1 MGTLS
6 RVFVANRGEI
16 AVRIIEACHAEGVE
30 AVLGVSEPDRGSR
43 GAELAERAVCIGPA
57 AAQASYLNP
66 DALIMAA
73 KGTGCD
79 ALHPGY
85 GFLAENAGL
94 AAACGENDIVF
105 VGPHPET
112 IEQLGDKLAARRV
125 AAEAGVPLMPGSE
138 AVGSVDEAVAR
149 ADAFD
154 YPVVVKAAAG
164 GGGRGMFVAREP
176 AAIRASFE
184 KASAE
189 ALGAFGDGTLYLERF
204 IANARHIEVQVV
216 VDDHGNAAH
225 LGERDC
231 SAQRRYQKV
240 VEEAPAPA
248 LSDAARARLYE
259 AALRLVR
266 HIGYRNAG
274 TVEFL
279 YDIDRDEPCFIE
291 MNARIQVEHP
301 VTEMV
306 TGIDIVREQLR
317 IAGGAPLSFTQA
329 DVALRGHAI
338 ECRINAESPA
348 RDFAPSPGRIT
359 TWRPPS
365 GEGLRLDSHIREGDL
380 VPPFYDSMIGKLIA
394 HAPTRAE
401 ALARLGAALDDFVV
415 EGIDTNIAFQR
426 TLLDHP
432 DFVRGGVTVRWLE
445 SVLLP
450 AINAQES

>member
-16 AVRIIEACHAEGVE
+16 AVRIIEACHAEGIE
-30 AVLGVSEPDRGSR
+30 AVLGVSEADREGR
-43 GAELAERAVCIGPA
+43 GTDLADRIVCIGPA
-57 AAQASYLNP
+57 AAQASYLNS

-94 AAACGENDIVF
+94 AGACGENDILF
-105 VGPHPET
+105 VGPRPET

-154 YPVVVKAAAG
+154 YPVVIKAAAG

-176 AAIRASFE
+176 EAIRESFD

-189 ALGAFGDGTLYLERF
+189 ASAAFGDGTLYMERF
-204 IANARHIEVQVV
+204 IANARHIEVQVLA
-216 VDDHGNAAH
+216 DDHGNAVH

-248 LSDAARARLYE
+248 LSDTARTGLHE
-259 AALRLVR
+259 AALQLVS

-279 YDIDRDEPCFIE
+279 YDMDQNEPFFIE

-301 VTEMV
+301 VTEMI

-317 IAGGAPLSFTQA
+317 IAGGAPLSFAQA

-338 ECRINAESPA
+338 ECRINAESPD
-348 RDFAPSPGRIT
+348 REFAPSPGRIT
-359 TWRPPS
+359 VWRPPS
-365 GEGLRLDSHIREGDL
+365 GEGLRLDSHIRNGDL

-394 HAPTRAE
+394 YAPTRAE
-401 ALARLGAALDDFVV
+401 ALTRLGAALDDFAV

-426 TLLDHP
+426 TLLAHP
-432 DFVRGGVTVRWLE
+432 DFVRGGVSVRWLE
-445 SVLLP
+445 TVLMP
-450 AINAQES
+450 AIDTQEG

>member
-1 MGTLS
+1 MGSLS

-16 AVRIIEACHAEGVE
+16 AVRIIKACHAEGIE
-30 AVLGVSEPDRGSR
+30 AVLGVSEVDREGRGS
-43 GAELAERAVCIGPA
+43 ELADRTLCVGPA
-57 AAQASYLNP
+57 VAQSSYLNP
-66 DALIMAA
+66 GAMIMAA
-73 KGTGCD
+73 KGTACD

-85 GFLAENAGL
+85 GFLAENASF
-94 AAACGENDIVF
+94 ARACSENGIIF
-105 VGPHPET
+105 VGPRPET

-138 AVGSVDEAVAR
+138 AVGSEDEAVSC
-149 ADAFD
+149 ADVMD
-154 YPVVVKAAAG
+154 YPVVIKAAAG
-164 GGGRGMFVAREP
+164 GGGRGMFVATEP
-176 AAIRASFE
+176 DAIRRSFE
-184 KASAE
+184 KASVE
-189 ALGAFGDGTLYLERF
+189 ATAAFGDGTLYMERY
-204 IANARHIEVQVV
+204 IANARHIEVQVLA
-216 VDDHGNAAH
+216 DDHGNAVH

-248 LSDAARARLYE
+248 LPDATRARLHE

-266 HIGYRNAG
+266 HIGYSNAG

-279 YDIDRDEPCFIE
+279 YDIDRAEPCFIE

-317 IAGGAPLSFTQA
+317 IAGGAPLSFSQA
-329 DVALRGHAI
+329 DVALRGHAV
-338 ECRINAESPA
+338 ECRINAESPE

-359 TWRPPS
+359 AWQPPT
-365 GEGLRLDSHIREGDL
+365 GESLRLDSHIRVGDR

-394 HAPTRAE
+394 YAPTRSE
-401 ALARLGAALDDFVV
+401 ALARLGAALDGFGV
-415 EGIDTNIAFQR
+415 EGIDTNIAFQCA
-426 TLLDHP
+426 LLAHP

-445 SVLLP
+445 TVLMP
-450 AINAQES
+450 ALNAQEG

>member
-1 MGTLS
+1 MGALS

-16 AVRIIEACHAEGVE
+16 AVRVIEACHAEDIE
-30 AVLGVSEPDRGSR
+30 TVLGVSEADREGR
-43 GAELAERAVCIGPA
+43 GAELAERAICIGPA
-57 AAQASYLNP
+57 AAQASYLNS

-85 GFLAENAGL
+85 GFLAENAGF
-94 AAACGENDIVF
+94 ARACGENGILF
-105 VGPHPET
+105 VGPRPET

-125 AAEAGVPLMPGSE
+125 AAAADVPLMPGSQ
-138 AVGSVDEAVAR
+138 AVGSAEEAVAC
-149 ADAFD
+149 ANAMD
-154 YPVVVKAAAG
+154 YPVVIKAAAG
-164 GGGRGMFVAREP
+164 GGGRGMFVAPEP

-189 ALGAFGDGTLYLERF
+189 AAAAFGDGTLYMERF
-204 IANARHIEVQVV
+204 IANARHIEVQVLA
-216 VDDHGNAAH
+216 DDHGNAVH

-248 LSDAARARLYE
+248 LSDAARTRLRE

-279 YDIDRDEPCFIE
+279 YDVDRAEPCFIE

-317 IAGGAPLSFTQA
+317 IAGGAPLSFAQA
-329 DVALRGHAI
+329 DVALRGHAV
-338 ECRINAESPA
+338 ECRINAESPD
-348 RDFAPSPGRIT
+348 RGFAPSSGCVT
-359 TWRPPS
+359 AWRPPA
-365 GEGLRLDSHIREGDL
+365 GEGLRLDSHIRAGDR

-401 ALARLGAALDDFVV
+401 ALGRLGTALDDFAV

-426 TLLDHP
+426 ALLAHP
-432 DFVRGGVTVRWLE
+432 DFVRGGVSVRWLE
-445 SVLLP
+445 TVLMP
-450 AINAQES
+450 AVDAQEG